1 MWKCNDFV
9 WRRRSVNILKLNEL
23 ASICA
28 VGGVC
33 WRKFI
38 AFSAA
43 PWPNAALMFYF
54 WSTDSHIY
62 GVVSSRCFPLR
73 DGAGGGGA
81 LKGRCEGGGLWQIYF
96 LHVRLAWRHP
106 MIRLSFLSQRSQTGE
121 SKKNPT
127 PFSWCN
133 QSLPLGLVLI
143 RGSREEHIPTRCQR
157 AGCVTQQSKA
167 SGFPKAGRG
176 VAWRRPLLTVN
187 TSIIL
192 QLDWLT
198 DSLEE
203 AWNEGGRPAEGR
215 QLALVPRCARVPG
228 VSS

>member
-81 LKGRCEGGGLWQIYF
+81 LKGGCEGGGLWQIYF

-121 SKKNPT
+121 SKKT
-127 PFSWCN
+127 PPHSRGATNLSLWVSFS
-133 QSLPLGLVLI
+133 LGA
-143 RGSREEHIPTRCQR
+143 RGKSTFQLGVSEPAALLNSRKPQ
-157 AGCVTQQSKA
+157 
-167 SGFPKAGRG
+167 GFPRRG
-176 VAWRRPLLTVN
+176 VAWR
-187 TSIIL
+187 
-192 QLDWLT
+192 
-198 DSLEE
+198 
-203 AWNEGGRPAEGR
+203 
-215 QLALVPRCARVPG
+215 G
-228 VSS
+228 VAPFWQ